1 MMSHMFTK
9 VTLRTTYATLF
20 FVFAFLLPSI
30 SFASSSDSL
39 NVAGWM
45 PYWRDSE
52 AIKDA
57 KKNIKDIDTVYPFA
71 YSVQSDGA
79 IKDLAGLTDKEWQS
93 FMKLARSKDIEVIPT
108 VMWSDGTSIHN
119 VLSQSESRK
128 NHIGVIMHMV
138 EKGKYDGVDIDYE
151 SKKAETKDY
160 FSLFIKELKAEL
172 GAKLLTCTVEARTPP
187 ESLYT
192 VVPATIQYSNDYK
205 EIAKYCDRVEIMGYD
220 QQRADLLLNKSKNGA
235 PYMPVA
241 DVDWVEKVVKLALK
255 DIPKEKLVLGIP
267 TYGHH
272 YAVTVAPDWFKNYQ
286 KIGALNVPSIKEIAK
301 EYKVTPTRNKAGEM
315 SFTYLPKSS
324 DIKLS
329 SKLKIPKDTP
339 KGNIVAAR
347 ALAYA
352 NKTGEEVTFN
362 LAWYSDATA
371 IEDKIKLAKKYDL
384 FGIALFKIDG
394 EEDSKIWNL
403 ID

>member
-1 MMSHMFTK
+1 MFNK
-9 VTLRTTYATLF
+9 TTSRIY
-20 FVFAFLLPSI
+20 FVLCIFTILILAPHV

-57 KKNIKDIDTVYPFA
+57 KKNIKYIDTVYPFA
-71 YSVQSDGA
+71 YSVQSDGS
-79 IKDLAGLTDKEWQS
+79 IKDLAGLSDKEWQS
-93 FMKLARSKDIEVIPT
+93 FMKLARSKKIEVIPT

-119 VLSQSESRK
+119 VLSNAESRK
-128 NHIGVIMHMV
+128 NHIEVIMHMV

-160 FSLFIKELKAEL
+160 FSLFIKELKAKL
-172 GAKLLTCTVEARTPP
+172 GSKLLTCTVEARTPP
-187 ESLYT
+187 ESLYK
-192 VVPATIQYSNDYK
+192 VVPTTIQYSNDYK

-272 YAVTVAPDWFKNYQ
+272 YAVTVAPDWYKNYQ
-286 KIGALNVPSIKEIAK
+286 KIGALNVPGILEIAK
-301 EYKVTPTRNKAGEM
+301 EYKVKPTRNAAGEM

-324 DIKLS
+324 EVKLS
-329 SKLKIPKDTP
+329 SKLSIPKNTP

-352 NKTGEEVTFN
+352 NKTGKEVTFN
-362 LAWYSDATA
+362 LAWYSDVGA
-371 IEDKIKLAKKYDL
+371 IEEKINLAKEYDL

-394 EEDSKIWNL
+394 EEDSKVWSHIK
-403 ID
+403 